1 MIALHPDE
9 LAADMMQTYG
19 IAWPDVEAGRY
30 PASFV
35 AQLAVQLPPD
45 ARVRA
50 AEDGDS
56 MWRLDHVLLANLV
69 NQLAALT
76 HALCGRKGSRPPK
89 RIGPS
94 YMAGKP
100 DERKV
105 AAKVVPAEQMREKMA
120 AFARAAAAG
129 KTKSG
134 EEG

>member
-1 MIALHPDE
+1 MLVLHPDE

-35 AQLAVQLPPD
+35 AQLTVQLPPD

-50 AEDGDS
+50 AEDADS

-76 HALCGRKGSRPPK
+76 HSLCGRKGSRAPK
-89 RIGPS
+89 RIGPT
-94 YMAGKP
+94 YMTGKP

-105 AAKVVPAEQMREKMA
+105 DVQVMPADELEDKLA
-120 AFARAAAAG
+120 WFARMAEEG
-129 KTKSG
+129 KTRATKG
-134 EEG
+134 G